1 MKKNLLRG
9 LALVAMLFGAMT
21 MSAKQYCHEELTNGD
36 NKIYLTAQKLSDGN
50 YQIRRLVLQR
60 ERRGRL
66 SAER

>member
-50 YQIRRLVLQR
+50 YQIWAAI
-60 ERRGRL
+60 
-66 SAER
+66 S